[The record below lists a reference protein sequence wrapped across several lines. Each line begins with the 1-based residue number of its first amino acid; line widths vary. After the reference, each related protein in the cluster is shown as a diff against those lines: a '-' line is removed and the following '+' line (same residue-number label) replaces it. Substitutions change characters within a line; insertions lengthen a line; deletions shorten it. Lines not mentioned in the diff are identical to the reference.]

1 MISLLFEK
9 VKGTGLH
16 LLKSQLL
23 TAMMMLFLAGK
34 RSQIWYFLL
43 NVNINFQIQH
53 NFTTLTFISKG
64 VKTAISTS
72 CSCSRFVSTIP

>member
-23 TAMMMLFLAGK
+23 TAMILFLAGK

-43 NVNINFQIQH
+43 NVNINFQI
-53 NFTTLTFISKG
+53 G
-64 VKTAISTS
+64 TA
-72 CSCSRFVSTIP
+72 